1 MLFSI
6 FVVFC
11 LYFYLILF
19 ECEQVGENDTKPR
32 WYSILNSEKSGS
44 VNQLN
49 LKRDLFL
56 GKRYESTAAESN
68 ATSSPPAEKFEYQ
81 AEVLPSFVC
90 AWSVASSAIVNILWY
105 ICFGRLVGSWT
116 SLLTVYTVTRKCFS
130 GNLLGMFHHYSRC
143 FCIFF
148 CLSWN
153 HFGRNRNCSIA
164 WWYQV

>member
-1 MLFSI
+1 M
-6 FVVFC
+6 
-11 LYFYLILF
+11 ILF
-19 ECEQVGENDTKPR
+19 DCEQVGENDTKPR

-90 AWSVASSAIVNILWY
+90 VWSVASSAIVNILWY

-143 FCIFF
+143 FCFF
-148 CLSWN
+148 FLFVLKPFWQN
-153 HFGRNRNCSIA
+153 
-164 WWYQV
+164 